1 MSSTAPRALPPRRIR
16 SPFVV
21 LLVGLVLASLA
32 LLEWMPGAAAASNA
46 IVSGTGA
53 QGDPALK
60 EEGAVSFTASL
71 SACSPARR
79 GSGGVY
85 AILDEGASTGPERR
99 AQALAGANGASL
111 DPSIW
116 AVAPKD
122 AATGGFSVRVEIPNG
137 TNNAP
142 SAAWTAGPVHTIDV
156 HYEDARADAQCAR
169 TFYVGLLPLTAP
181 QSGDTTQSGEQVQS
195 GEQSQSGAEPG
206 RGTIAPVASG
216 EPDDPAEVP
225 QSTGAARPV
234 AELPAD
240 AGEQTPGSAPAESAD
255 DSSASAPDSASPS
268 PEAAEDRSSA
278 SSRAGARSDSSA
290 STGASGSSELP
301 TPAPET
307 LSAPARELLAP
318 QTLAKSASN
327 GILDAHST
335 TAARVRAGEALAAL
349 GGTVVA
355 AGGVLVLLGASVL
368 IHLLGSP
375 RP

>member
-1 MSSTAPRALPPRRIR
+1 MSSTALRTLPPRRIR

-122 AATGGFSVRVEIPNG
+122 AATGGFSVGVEIPNG

-169 TFYVGLLPLTAP
+169 TFYVGLIPSTAP
-181 QSGDTTQSGEQVQS
+181 ESGTQSSDTTQSGEQAQS
-195 GEQSQSGAEPG
+195 GMVPG
-206 RGTIAPVASG
+206 RGSIAPVGPG
-216 EPDDPAEVP
+216 EPGDPAEAP
-225 QSTGAARPV
+225 QSNGAAQPVTEAPVDAEEERPDASP
-234 AELPAD
+234 AEPAD
-240 AGEQTPGSAPAESAD
+240 AGESSESAPE
-255 DSSASAPDSASPS
+255 SASPS
-268 PEAAEDRSSA
+268 PEASEDRSSA

-327 GILDAHST
+327 GILDAHLT

-355 AGGVLVLLGASVL
+355 AGGVL

>member
-169 TFYVGLLPLTAP
+169 TFYVGLLPSTAP

-206 RGTIAPVASG
+206 RGTIAPVAPG
-216 EPDDPAEVP
+216 EPDDPAEAP
-225 QSTGAARPV
+225 QSTGAAQPV
-234 AELPAD
+234 AEPPAD
-240 AGEQTPGSAPAESAD
+240 AGEQSPGSAPAEPAD

-278 SSRAGARSDSSA
+278 S
-290 STGASGSSELP
+290 TGAPDASELP
-301 TPAPET
+301 TAAPET

-335 TAARVRAGEALAAL
+335 TAARVRTGEALAAL

-355 AGGVLVLLGASVL
+355 AGGVLVLLGAGVL